1 MQLDLCGRAAS
12 LWSDPRMA
20 AALSDKKN
28 KVAASSRALAQE
40 GTKVALANHKKSAK
54 SFSDKA
60 NKSDPKG
67 TCGAVLATPEDAQT
81 EEALQRLWAMAEP
94 MGLVAVVGNEGRP
107 GSDLLRQLIAQIDH
121 KEIEVHFPEAPIL
134 SVAPV
139 TYSIH
144 AYPDGLLFELGENTY
159 PSNFRW
165 TAEHARTEAAIAQ
178 MEHVL
183 QDGDASEKGLLQFA
197 DILHRHRSPADA
209 FPVLERLQQKTC
221 KERRYFQM
229 MGQHVQATGDTEGA
243 LKVYSEALETF
254 PNDPQFA
261 ANVAS
266 CHLRLGNEN
275 AAEGVLRGVLN
286 ANDRAR
292 APMVMLSKILERRGD
307 LAEALALAERSINLF
322 PKGQR
327 LTRLQDLARLAER
340 ADDPDA
346 EAAAQRR
353 ISAL

>member
-1 MQLDLCGRAAS
+1 
-12 LWSDPRMA
+12 
-20 AALSDKKN
+20 
-28 KVAASSRALAQE
+28 
-40 GTKVALANHKKSAK
+40 
-54 SFSDKA
+54 
-60 NKSDPKG
+60 
-67 TCGAVLATPEDAQT
+67 
-81 EEALQRLWAMAEP
+81 
-94 MGLVAVVGNEGRP
+94 
-107 GSDLLRQLIAQIDH
+107 
-121 KEIEVHFPEAPIL
+121 
-134 SVAPV
+134 
-139 TYSIH
+139 
-144 AYPDGLLFELGENTY
+144 
-159 PSNFRW
+159 
-165 TAEHARTEAAIAQ
+165 
-178 MEHVL
+178 
-183 QDGDASEKGLLQFA
+183 
-197 DILHRHRSPADA
+197 
-209 FPVLERLQQKTC
+209 
-221 KERRYFQM
+221 M